1 MVLRIHRGGLRLG
14 SRPGYPHPGHIDTH
28 RAPRGYLPIG
38 VDGAG
43 RVARSI
49 DSSADRRS
57 LSEAYASIWGRSQ
70 SFSRGEIPAL
80 DTIVIAVGMPFC
92 LAFLDQPVDEVVA
105 LWESWVESGELVQA
119 RHEDPARDAVIR
131 LRPSVLGVAEFIP
144 NEPAGRLFGDRMLWS
159 LPALMSLPDA
169 SDSSPQHSH
178 FWTLQMNGFTA
189 RPEVSDNG
197 STGLIL
203 GGWDFGRL

>member
-1 MVLRIHRGGLRLG
+1 MQ
-14 SRPGYPHPGHIDTH
+14 
-28 RAPRGYLPIG
+28 AFG
-38 VDGAG
+38 V
-43 RVARSI
+43 
-49 DSSADRRS
+49 
-57 LSEAYASIWGRSQ
+57 GRSHLVG
-70 SFSRGEIPAL
+70 GEIPTL

>member
-1 MVLRIHRGGLRLG
+1 MG
-14 SRPGYPHPGHIDTH
+14 ST
-28 RAPRGYLPIG
+28 AL
-38 VDGAG
+38 A
-43 RVARSI
+43 ACSSI

-57 LSEAYASIWGRSQ
+57 LPEAYASIWGRSQ
-70 SFSRGEIPAL
+70 SFSRGEIPTL